1 MTLMQSITNHMIR
14 YNRVEGEKI
23 YGPCRDIYMDMKW
36 RMKRLLFLSYFVVIS
51 RLISHLLKLHPP
63 RGKYLILK

>member
-36 RMKRLLFLSYFVVIS
+36 RMKRLHFLSHFVGS
-51 RLISHLLKLHPP
+51 SLIS
-63 RGKYLILK
+63 YLVTTSCAENA